1 MKIDWKLWLSALAR
15 IVVAIGLIQAVI
27 GLKGSIETLAERL
40 EDLEYTTSLELEGVK
55 AGVLRHC
62 VIDKDKNTDEEVQ
75 DYD

>member
-40 EDLEYTTSLELEGVK
+40 EDLRYDMSLELEGVRQ
-55 AGVLRHC
+55 GVMRHC
-62 VIDKDKNTDEEVQ
+62 IIERDEEKEKGVIDHE
-75 DYD
+75 